1 MKLRKNWNRG
11 RIIEDQICFCLHE
24 FCKIIVVHVV
34 VVTFVSTWD
43 RRKIK
48 EKVRRDVF
56 KGIDIQQVL
65 AMNMVLQGTIQ
76 TWANKKMRL
85 IYSRIHIKRQNVKQ

>member
-1 MKLRKNWNRG
+1 MFVLSVFERDF
-11 RIIEDQICFCLHE
+11 EQ
-24 FCKIIVVHVV
+24 VYVV

-48 EKVRRDVF
+48 EKIRRDVF

-65 AMNMVLQGTIQ
+65 AMNMVL
-76 TWANKKMRL
+76 
-85 IYSRIHIKRQNVKQ
+85 